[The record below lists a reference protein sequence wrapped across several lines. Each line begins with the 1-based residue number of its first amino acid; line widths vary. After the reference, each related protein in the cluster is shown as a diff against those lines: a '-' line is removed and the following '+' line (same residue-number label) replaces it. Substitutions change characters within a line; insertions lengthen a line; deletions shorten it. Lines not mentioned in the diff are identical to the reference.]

1 MSDLISRSALIN
13 ALKIDRACIYS
24 HVFSHVD
31 CDAEE
36 ELMIDLVQIINNQPT
51 IEVRPVVHSEWK
63 YYRKKCIAVCK
74 NCSFERNLNENF
86 GMAIA
91 CPNCGADMR
100 KGGAE

>member
-51 IEVRPVVHSEWK
+51 IEAAPVVHGEWIEVGVTCGITIL
-63 YYRKKCIAVCK
+63 KCS
-74 NCSFERNLNENF
+74 NCGKEHPRLHENF
-86 GMAIA
+86 
-91 CPNCGADMR
+91 CRDCGAKME
-100 KGGAE
+100 GGAE